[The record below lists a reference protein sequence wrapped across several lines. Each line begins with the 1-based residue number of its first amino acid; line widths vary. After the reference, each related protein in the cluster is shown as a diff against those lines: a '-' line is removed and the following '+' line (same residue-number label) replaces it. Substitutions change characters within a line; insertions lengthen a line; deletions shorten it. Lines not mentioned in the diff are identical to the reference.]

1 MYALIAIS
9 TGNVCTLN
17 YFHNLVLLAISMHRD
32 NVCTACYFHN
42 NVYFVDYSYRKKLFI
57 FFRNVH
63 SPTAV
68 DIAVPYAKQ
77 TNLIKSRVLMPV
89 VNIVIKEWVEDD
101 RGVDGDDSQELE
113 SR

>member
-1 MYALIAIS
+1 MNKSSRRTIRIR
-9 TGNVCTLN
+9 T
-17 YFHNLVLLAISMHRD
+17 MHRD
-32 NVCTACYFHN
+32 NVCPACYFHS
-42 NVYFVDYSYRKKLFI
+42 NVYFADYSYRKKLFI